1 MSRIYGYMR
10 ISKPSQRIDRQR
22 ENIKKLYPE
31 MIPYEETYT
40 GRKIEG
46 RKAFN
51 KLLKVVKPGDTI
63 VFDSVSRMS
72 RNEDEGVEI
81 YFKLYDMGVHLV
93 FLKESYINSDVYS
106 EASKKQIEF
115 IGDEV
120 VDAIL
125 SGINESF
132 KLLAKRQIKIAFEQ
146 SEKEVEDL
154 RVRTREGI
162 REARKRGK
170 QIGQIKGA
178 KYNVKK
184 KEKAMKEI
192 KKYSRSF
199 QGNLLDREVIKL
211 IEISEKTYY
220 KYKKELTEKLIA
232 EESL

>member
-31 MIPYEETYT
+31 AIPYEETYT

-72 RNEDEGVEI
+72 RNEDEGVET
-81 YFKLYDMGVHLV
+81 YFKLYDMGVNLV
-93 FLKESYINSDVYS
+93 FLKESYINSEVYS

-132 KLLAKRQIKIAFEQ
+132 KLLAIRQIRIAFQ
-146 SEKEVEDL
+146 QAEKEVEDL

-162 REARKRGK
+162 REARARGK
-170 QIGQIKGA
+170 QIGQVKGA
-178 KYNVKK
+178 TYNVKK
-184 KEKAMKEI
+184 KEKAMKDI
-192 KKYSRSF
+192 QKYSRSF
-199 QGNLLDREVIKL
+199 QGNLLDKEVITL
-211 IEISEKTYY
+211 IGISEKTYY
-220 KYKKELTEKLIA
+220 KYKRELTEKLIA
-232 EESL
+232 EQAI

>member
-1 MSRIYGYMR
+1 MNKTYAYMR

-31 MIPYEETYT
+31 AIPYEETYT

-72 RNEDEGVEI
+72 RNEDEGVET
-81 YFKLYDMGVHLV
+81 YFKLYDMGVNLV
-93 FLKESYINSDVYS
+93 FLKESYINSEVYS

-132 KLLAKRQIKIAFEQ
+132 KLLAIRQIRIAFQQ

-162 REARKRGK
+162 REARARGK
-170 QIGQIKGA
+170 QIGQVKGA
-178 KYNVKK
+178 TYNIKK
-184 KEKAMKEI
+184 KEKAMKDI
-192 KKYSRSF
+192 QKYSRSF
-199 QGNLLDREVIKL
+199 SGNLTDLETMKL
-211 IEISEKTYY
+211 VGISDKTYY

-232 EESL
+232 EQAL